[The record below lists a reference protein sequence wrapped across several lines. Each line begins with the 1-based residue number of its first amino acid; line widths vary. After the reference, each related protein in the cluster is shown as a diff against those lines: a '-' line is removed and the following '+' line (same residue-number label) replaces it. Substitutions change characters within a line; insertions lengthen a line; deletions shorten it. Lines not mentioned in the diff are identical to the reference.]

1 VVVVVVVVMPVDEL
15 LLVDELIV
23 VLWVVEGVVV
33 LWVVVPLLLEAVPDE
48 LLELP
53 EELEADPPVPV
64 DPLDPPVPAVNAELH
79 PAATRTPPRTYQRE
93 ARIKDLLL
101 ERSSRPGRLA
111 RRPVERGPPC
121 DAS

>member
-33 LWVVVPLLLEAVPDE
+33 LWVDE